1 MCVEHC
7 YRLKKF
13 VSLSHNICVE
23 HKTKSNMKRFKLF
36 ALIFSALTL
45 SLVSCQ
51 KNEEPK
57 PVPEPEQQGLKF
69 ETTISG
75 VSKTS
80 VDVTVTPSDLEAE
93 YVLLVMDKELADEFT
108 KDEYLVAT
116 IYQDFADDA
125 AKQGKL
131 LAEYMAEIVDKG
143 VLETTFKG
151 LATGTD
157 YYVLLFG
164 VDAAN
169 GYEQCSDLYRLEF
182 RTLDV
187 EYSEAGFNVTTQV
200 ENNNVKFSITPE
212 DDTMRWHLFSVTR
225 ALLEQYTDPNGDYGW
240 SNEYFFS
247 MYFQD
252 EINQLLGA
260 GYTEQQVIDALIFE
274 GALELEAKGLNAN
287 TEYAYLISGLQLDS
301 DGLFIITDATTG
313 YYTTGDAQMTDLTF
327 DIKVTDVQQM
337 KASFTITPSNNNEVY
352 CALVDVWDG
361 VSDAN
366 TVMHQI
372 VDQWGGWMSIMA
384 NDKGVVN
391 HNNFSL
397 PAADTDYYVI
407 AFGYSGGITSDACMA
422 TFRSLPGGKAEDCV
436 FEMSGNNATP
446 YGFDLKVESSDPT
459 IYYSPG
465 VCTPEQFNEAEFI
478 AMEEEIFQYYY
489 EGTLDFDPSA
499 TKAEVFDQY
508 YYNGNSNLV
517 VSGVAANTEFMGYLF
532 VFDITTG
539 KVIRTVTFDSVVRT
553 EPLGS
558 ITPTI
563 ELVGYYSGDE
573 EAGSIFG
580 EPAATSGKAITV
592 VKYDNF
598 DGARTL
604 YTTMVGDDCT
614 NQSMYS
620 DPELWGLTSGLWSK
634 CKVNEPYTFYVAEWE
649 YLQTA
654 LCYAIDASGNP
665 GGIARLLTMASAEEK
680 SPIDELRDLYISLTA
695 STSSVLP
702 TKSMVVAS
710 EPSFATAWRPELKAI
725 NSCKP
730 CVISTAEEPC
740 QVKCKELH
748 VDSDAFIPRFILR

>member
-1 MCVEHC
+1 M
-7 YRLKKF
+7 
-13 VSLSHNICVE
+13 N
-23 HKTKSNMKRFKLF
+23 RFKLF
-36 ALIFSALTL
+36 ALLLSALTL
-45 SLVSCQ
+45 SLAACQ

-57 PVPEPEQQGLKF
+57 PAPEPEQQELSF

-131 LAEYMAEIVDKG
+131 LAEYMAENVDKG
-143 VLETTFKG
+143 IIEATFTG
-151 LATGTD
+151 LATSTD
-157 YYVLLFG
+157 YYVLCFG

-169 GYEQCSDLYRLEF
+169 NYEQCTDLYRAEF
-182 RTLDV
+182 RTLDIV
-187 EYSEAGFNVTTQV
+187 YSDAGFNVTTQV
-200 ENNNVKFSITPE
+200 VNNNVTFSVTPE
-212 DDTMRWHLFSVTR
+212 DPSMSWHIFSVTR
-225 ALLEQYTDPNGDYGW
+225 SMLEQYTDPNGDYGW

-287 TEYAYLISGLQLDS
+287 TDYAYLVSGILLDS
-301 DGLFIITDATTG
+301 DGLFIITDATSG
-313 YYTTGDAQMTDLTF
+313 YYRTGDAAKTDLTF
-327 DIKVTDVQQM
+327 EINVTDVQQM
-337 KASFTITPSNNNEVY
+337 KASFTIKPSNNNEVY

-366 TVMHQI
+366 TVMNQI
-372 VDQWGGWMSIMA
+372 VEQWGGWMSIMA
-384 NDKGVVN
+384 NDKGPVS
-391 HNNFSL
+391 HKDFSL

-407 AFGYSGGITSDACMA
+407 AFGYEGGITSDATMA
-422 TFRSLPGGKAEDCV
+422 TFHSLPGGKAEDCV

-580 EPAATSGKAITV
+580 EPAATRGKAITV

-598 DGARTL
+598 DGARSL
-604 YTTMVGDDCT
+604 FTTMVGDDCT
-614 NQSMYS
+614 NVTAYP
-620 DPELWGLTSGLWSK
+620 DAELWSLTSGLWSK

-649 YLQTA
+649 VMQTA
-654 LCYAIDASGNP
+654 LCYATDSTGNP
-665 GGIARLLTMASAEEK
+665 GGIARYLTTATATDK
-680 SPIDELRDLYISLTA
+680 SPIDELRELYLSLTA

-702 TKSMVVAS
+702 AESMVVAS
-710 EPSFATAWRPELKAI
+710 EPSFATTWRPELQPISAGEPRAI
-725 NSCKP
+725 LND
-730 CVISTAEEPC
+730 EPSR
-740 QVKCKELH
+740 ELQCREIK
-748 VDSDAFIPRFILR
+748 VESDIFLPRFILR